1 MGNYTINDKH
11 KHYVGSPG
19 YSIPGWCRH
28 HLKLASLPPR
38 SLAGTPLSKNTVL
51 AASSRL
57 PKPNIN
63 TITTSTTTTPPIPT
77 PNPPKMADRPP
88 PSTTAIIVG
97 TAILSLL
104 TGYMIGTATSLNLLP
119 SLFSTPPAKT
129 RSRSDTTGYD
139 DEEESSEEEIEAGE
153 VLDHAPNWTNGPEAD
168 KRDGLTV
175 AAPVAAK
182 KREVVDDNEECK
194 LVLVVRTDLGMTK
207 GMFQFSPL
215 RASAAR
221 RPYFPNHTCCASR
234 ANTPQEKSLPNVAT
248 PCSHATRLP
257 YVPTLTCAPGSAVA
271 RPKSRC
277 RSTAR
282 RGSRNWLPR
291 QRRRGWWRR

>member
-1 MGNYTINDKH
+1 
-11 KHYVGSPG
+11 
-19 YSIPGWCRH
+19 
-28 HLKLASLPPR
+28 
-38 SLAGTPLSKNTVL
+38 
-51 AASSRL
+51 
-57 PKPNIN
+57 
-63 TITTSTTTTPPIPT
+63 
-77 PNPPKMADRPP
+77 MADRPP

-119 SLFSTPPAKT
+119 SLFSTAPAKT

-207 GMFQFSPL
+207 GKIAAQCGHAVLACYKTSLRTNPYL
-215 RASAAR
+215 RAWERGGQAKIAVQINSEAGIEELAAKAKAAGLVAEVVCDAGR
-221 RPYFPNHTCCASR
+221 TQIAAGSMTVLGVGPGKR
-234 ANTPQEKSLPNVAT
+234 SLVDQVT
-248 PCSHATRLP
+248 GGLK
-257 YVPTLTCAPGSAVA
+257 L
-271 RPKSRC
+271 
-277 RSTAR
+277 
-282 RGSRNWLPR
+282 L
-291 QRRRGWWRR
+291 